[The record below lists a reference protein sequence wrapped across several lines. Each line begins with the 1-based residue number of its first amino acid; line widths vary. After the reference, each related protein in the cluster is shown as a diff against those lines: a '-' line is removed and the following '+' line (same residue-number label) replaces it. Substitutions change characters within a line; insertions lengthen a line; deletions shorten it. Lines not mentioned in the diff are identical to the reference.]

1 MTLIQAV
8 DVLQNK
14 SSALLIIR
22 ASRVVLKRKKT
33 VPDWLRR
40 LARERRSEIVTLIE
54 QEGKKYY
61 Q

>member
-40 LARERRSEIVTLIE
+40 LARERRSEIVTMIRR
-54 QEGKKYY
+54 EGEKF